1 MIIPVRCFSCNNEI
15 GNKYELYIL
24 LSREVQTFEDGVQ
37 TPPTLTNIKA
47 FYGKVMAKTDEEE
60 TNSYI
65 SDYKQK
71 QINGLYKKFN
81 SGDIP
86 TELVDVLD
94 SITQSQ
100 KKVEFLNMLVFIM
113 LDIENYCCNRHLIS
127 HIELINEIN

>member
-24 LSREVQTFEDGVQ
+24 LSGEVQTFENDI
-37 TPPTLTNIKA
+37 TKSETLTNIKT
-47 FYGKVMAKTDEEE
+47 FYDMVMVEADEEDD
-60 TNSYI
+60 NSYI
-65 SDYKQK
+65 TEYKK
-71 QINGLYKKFN
+71 SQIKGLYNKFN
-81 SGDIP
+81 SGEIP
-86 TELVDVLD
+86 NKLGDVLE
-94 SITQSQ
+94 SITQQQ

>member
-24 LSREVQTFEDGVQ
+24 LSREVQTFENDI
-37 TPPTLTNIKA
+37 TKTLPNIKA
-47 FYGKVMAKTDEEE
+47 FYDKVMAETVDEEE

-65 SDYKQK
+65 TEYKK
-71 QINGLYKKFN
+71 SQIKGLYKKFN

>member
-24 LSREVQTFEDGVQ
+24 LSAEVQTFENNTT
-37 TPPTLTNIKA
+37 TPPPLTNIKD
-47 FYGKVMAKTDEEE
+47 FYVKVMKETDEEE
-60 TNSYI
+60 DNSYI
-65 SDYKQK
+65 TEYKRS
-71 QINGLYKKFN
+71 QIKGLYNKFN
-81 SGDIP
+81 SGEIP
-86 TELVDVLD
+86 NELRDVLE
-94 SITQSQ
+94 SITQQQ